1 MQNSRRG
8 LRVLHKFIKRYT
20 SISATIDML
29 RRKELALLDP
39 QNWDDRNDR
48 YFMSLYKDHVKAS
61 GLYAACFTQSADT
74 YHHWRVF
81 TGESGG
87 LCVEFKREPFERHI
101 GTNPNLRF
109 RAVRYLNLGD
119 ADKLG
124 SEARDNLPFYKRMG
138 FEPEQ
143 EYRVV
148 AVSEKPQQAAL
159 GVPIELG
166 FINKIVINP
175 WLPDALCESL
185 KATLRSIDQCGRIRI
200 DRSHLIDSLRWKNAG
215 NKVVGRPEMGRQVL
229 DLDGKRRAKA
239 TQKQGTKR
247 K

>member
-1 MQNSRRG
+1 
-8 LRVLHKFIKRYT
+8 VLHKFIKRYM

-39 QNWDDRNDR
+39 QTWDDRNDR
-48 YFMSLYKDHVKAS
+48 YFMSLYKDHVKAK
-61 GLYAACFTQSADT
+61 GLYAACFTQSKET

-81 TGESGG
+81 TGISDG
-87 LCVEFKREPFERHI
+87 LCIEFKRDVFERHI
-101 GTNPNLRF
+101 GTNPNLRS
-109 RAVRYLNLGD
+109 RPVRYLNLGD
-119 ADKLG
+119 ADRLG
-124 SEARDNLPFYKRMG
+124 TEARDNLPFYKRTG
-138 FEPEQ
+138 FESE
-143 EYRVV
+143 EEFRVV

-185 KATLRSIDQCGRIRI
+185 KATLRSIDACGRIRI
-200 DRSHLIDSLRWKNAG
+200 DRSRLIDSLRWKNAG
-215 NKVVGRPEMGRQVL
+215 NKVVGRPEMGRLVL
-229 DLDGKRRAKA
+229 DVDGKAGAKKPA
-239 TQKQGTKR
+239 AHKQGTKR